1 MFFLSPLAL
10 LGLAAA
16 LVPPLLHLFQ
26 RRRPPDVVFPAVRYL
41 RQTTREAQRS
51 IRLKHL
57 LLMLLRV
64 VAVVLLVLAA
74 ARPVVRSSG
83 RGLHEPTAV
92 ALIVDN
98 SLSSAAVVGGTRVLD
113 ELKARANETLGD
125 AAAGD
130 ALWLVGA
137 DGIARRGSAAELRRA
152 VGALEPDARRLDLA
166 AAIRSAARLV
176 RGSGYVRGEVH
187 LLSDLQA
194 TGFDSAAADSS
205 AAGLAVLVVH
215 PPAGPPP
222 NRGVASARARPAA
235 WVPGGG
241 SIEVT
246 VGGGPWNGERRAT
259 VTLQLGSRGGSR
271 AMAGPGEAVA
281 LVAPRLAAGWA
292 SGEVVLDPDELLLDD
307 RRPVAVRVLPPA
319 RVSMRDSG
327 ELGQFVVTALGV
339 LAEAGQI
346 ELSGAGGITI
356 GVAPYG
362 CAAGRSGCASI
373 VLPPSDPVRFG
384 ALNRALA
391 AANVP
396 WRYGDRVEG
405 AAALES
411 DEVPELAGA
420 RITARVT
427 LEPVGAREEDVIV
440 RAGTAPWLVRHGGVV
455 LVASQMR
462 PEETS
467 LPLGGSFVPAL
478 NALVNRVARG
488 EAGTLEAAPG
498 APVRLPGVV
507 TGIEIGADTVPVEPG
522 SVVAAPARPG
532 VYALLAG
539 RDTAALLVV
548 APDPRESRL
557 ERADAGLVRRLFP
570 GAEVEVMEELDEY
583 AARRFRGAGRSELTG
598 WFLALALAVLL
609 VEAVVAA
616 GGLRRGS

>member
-205 AAGLAVLVVH
+205 AAGLA
-215 PPAGPPP
+215 
-222 NRGVASARARPAA
+222 
-235 WVPGGG
+235 
-241 SIEVT
+241 
-246 VGGGPWNGERRAT
+246 
-259 VTLQLGSRGGSR
+259 
-271 AMAGPGEAVA
+271 
-281 LVAPRLAAGWA
+281 
-292 SGEVVLDPDELLLDD
+292 
-307 RRPVAVRVLPPA
+307 
-319 RVSMRDSG
+319 
-327 ELGQFVVTALGV
+327 
-339 LAEAGQI
+339 
-346 ELSGAGGITI
+346 
-356 GVAPYG
+356 
-362 CAAGRSGCASI
+362 
-373 VLPPSDPVRFG
+373 
-384 ALNRALA
+384 
-391 AANVP
+391 
-396 WRYGDRVEG
+396 
-405 AAALES
+405 
-411 DEVPELAGA
+411 
-420 RITARVT
+420 
-427 LEPVGAREEDVIV
+427 
-440 RAGTAPWLVRHGGVV
+440 
-455 LVASQMR
+455 
-462 PEETS
+462 
-467 LPLGGSFVPAL
+467 
-478 NALVNRVARG
+478 
-488 EAGTLEAAPG
+488 
-498 APVRLPGVV
+498 
-507 TGIEIGADTVPVEPG
+507 
-522 SVVAAPARPG
+522 
-532 VYALLAG
+532 
-539 RDTAALLVV
+539 
-548 APDPRESRL
+548 
-557 ERADAGLVRRLFP
+557 
-570 GAEVEVMEELDEY
+570 
-583 AARRFRGAGRSELTG
+583 
-598 WFLALALAVLL
+598 
-609 VEAVVAA
+609 
-616 GGLRRGS
+616 